1 MAISFSS
8 LLNFGSSPK
17 RRQVNEG
24 THKTLF
30 DGSES
35 GAYTMQFR
43 DTLSPL
49 DNEFFEVAGKG
60 AINNRLS
67 ELFMTR
73 LNDMGLET
81 HFIRRLNMSEQLIRM
96 ADPYNFRVTVHN
108 VAADEFAERLG
119 FGEHEIL
126 SKPVVELSHK
136 SRELEYPVIAPEH
149 VDALDWAGADE
160 VEDIM
165 LIARRVNDFLSGQ
178 FFAVGMRLLN
188 VTLEFGR
195 IYQGD
200 YFEESRV
207 LIIDE
212 ITPDTCSILDLQ
224 TGTRLDG
231 RALGDTSPQELA
243 LRYQEVARRF
253 RILGDTGPLE
263 LNENFGVIERGAS

>member
-8 LLNFGSSPK
+8 LLNFGTSPK

-30 DGSES
+30 DGNES

-49 DNEFFEVAGKG
+49 NQESFDVAGKG

-73 LNDMGLET
+73 LNDMGLDT

-108 VAADEFAERLG
+108 VAADDFAERLG
-119 FGEHEIL
+119 IDEQEVL
-126 SKPVVELSHK
+126 TKPIVELSHK
-136 SRELEYPVIAPEH
+136 SRDLGYPIIAPEH
-149 VDALDWAGADE
+149 VDALEWAEADE

-165 LIARRVNDFLSGQ
+165 IIARRANDFLSGQ

-188 VTLEFGR
+188 ITLEFGR
-195 IYQGD
+195 VYQGEF
-200 YFEESRV
+200 FEESRV

-224 TGTRLDG
+224 TGSRLDG
-231 RALGDTSPQELA
+231 RAISEVPAADLA
-243 LRYQEVARRF
+243 LRYQEVAKRF
-253 RILGDTGPLE
+253 RILGDSGPLD
-263 LNENFGVIERGAS
+263 LNENFGVIERGA